1 MIKQYRQVK
10 PDSDKSSREL
20 TIQLEK
26 YLSKA
31 PFIGRLGNDIYYLY
45 YLWNEKIDLYWW
57 KTKNVISFFFSY
69 AIAFK

>member
-45 YLWNEKIDLYWW
+45 YL
-57 KTKNVISFFFSY
+57 
-69 AIAFK
+69 